1 VYAACGHE
9 DKARDLYR
17 AGMTA
22 QMLKMMILCCVFTR
36 DVTWLCHLCC
46 FITVGDW
53 RATLAMSF
61 KLGVTGGDALYSL
74 ARDLAGH
81 MAQVLHNYTAA
92 AQIVTEYC
100 QDAEQVCV
108 GCLVM
113 R

>member
-1 VYAACGHE
+1 
-9 DKARDLYR
+9 
-17 AGMTA
+17 
-22 QMLKMMILCCVFTR
+22 
-36 DVTWLCHLCC
+36 
-46 FITVGDW
+46 
-53 RATLAMSF
+53 MSF

-108 GCLVM
+108 GCLVVRQPHM
-113 R
+113 ITCKN